1 MKMAVHQ
8 TETYKQKSN
17 RIVDVVIPLAK
28 GGIFHL
34 NKVHIKPRQVPT
46 VTYLNDSVSCQTL
59 SSQSSKDPSRSRSI
73 PHSENTLNQQADS
86 YESTYPYMTE
96 PMLPMQGALE
106 TEVEPSGLT
115 HAEDNNYGRGRTLTH
130 SSHQVETLVRLNL
143 DIYKSK
149 H

>member
-1 MKMAVHQ
+1 MIEPISKEEEVEKPHVLTRLVEQDSELGFKIDTGA
-8 TETYKQKSN
+8 KASILPFKDFN
-17 RIVDVVIPLAK
+17 RL
-28 GGIFHL
+28 
-34 NKVHIKPRQVPT
+34 
-46 VTYLNDSVSCQTL
+46 
-59 SSQSSKDPSRSRSI
+59 DPSRSRSI

-96 PMLPMQGALE
+96 PMLPMQGTLE

-115 HAEDNNYGRGRTLTH
+115 HAEENNYERGRTVTH